1 MILAMMNKKADGS
14 FTGLFR
20 SATVT
25 CPIAIAPARERKSEQ
40 SPSYGVFARGV
51 KIGAA
56 WARVSKAGR
65 HYLSVRIEDPGIQS
79 PLNAALVQIA
89 NAHALICGR

>member
-1 MILAMMNKKADGS
+1 MILAQMNKKEDGT

-25 CPIAIAPARERKSEQ
+25 CPIAIVPASERKSEK

-51 KIGAA
+51 RVGAA

-65 HYLSVRIEDPGIQS
+65 DYLSVRIADPAIQS
-79 PLNAALVQIA
+79 PLHAALVA
-89 NAHALICGR
+89 TPTGHALVWGR

>member
-79 PLNAALVQIA
+79 PLNAALVATQTG
-89 NAHALICGR
+89 HALVWGR